1 VSGHSEQRLGVNKGL
16 NTRLQFNRQIARL
29 EARAGAVPGG
39 NMPTFRTLIIAAF
52 TILLPATTSP
62 ARAEERRL
70 MHAAPY
76 GWEDIPHE
84 YGRKMQTHFD

>member
-1 VSGHSEQRLGVNKGL
+1 M
-16 NTRLQFNRQIARL
+16 T
-29 EARAGAVPGG
+29 
-39 NMPTFRTLIIAAF
+39 TFRTLIITAF

-70 MHAAPY
+70 MQAARIE
-76 GWEDIPHE
+76 WEDIPHE

>member
-1 VSGHSEQRLGVNKGL
+1 
-16 NTRLQFNRQIARL
+16 
-29 EARAGAVPGG
+29 
-39 NMPTFRTLIIAAF
+39 MPTFRTLIIAAF